1 MKKNEILNRINTGSA
16 NSMVSNLGIEI
27 TDIGEDFVTGKM
39 PVDERTKHPLDRLH
53 GGASVAFAETLGSIA
68 ASMQVNFPQEI
79 VVGLEINANH
89 VKSVRNGWVYGMAK
103 PIHIGKRTQVWDI
116 RITNAEDELVC
127 TSRLTVS
134 VVKKNKGQKHQN
146 A

>member
-1 MKKNEILNRINTGSA
+1 MGNKEILKKINTGSA
-16 NSMVSNLGIEI
+16 NSMVSHLGIEI
-27 TDIGEDFVTGKM
+27 TDIGEDFVIGKM

-89 VKSVRNGWVYGMAK
+89 LKSVRNGWVYGIAK
-103 PIHIGKRTQVWDI
+103 PVHIGKRTQVWCI
-116 RITNAEDELVC
+116 RITNAEDDLVC
-127 TSRLTVS
+127 ISRLTVS
-134 VVKKNKGQKHQN
+134 VIKKTMDQKYRN

>member
-1 MKKNEILNRINTGSA
+1 MEKNEILNRINTGSA
-16 NSMVSNLGIEI
+16 NSMVSHLGIEI

-68 ASMQVNFPQEI
+68 ASMQVNFPKEI

-89 VKSVRNGWVYGMAK
+89 VKSVRNGWVYGTAK
-103 PIHIGKRTQVWDI
+103 PVHIGKRTQVWDI

-134 VVKKNKGQKHQN
+134 VVKKNIGQKHQN